1 VRFYIDTRGCAK
13 NTVDSEALDQALRAA
28 GHVPVDRA
36 AAADVMIVNT
46 CGFIDVAKQESI
58 DRLLELG
65 QQKRQGQQLIA
76 AGCLSQRYSEEVAR
90 DLPEVDTIVGIDAW
104 RTLPDMLAGAVEVAE
119 TPVRQQ
125 NPAELG
131 SLLRFPA
138 GLPVLNQWPATPRR
152 VHAPSAYIKISEGCN
167 YGCTFCAIPIMKG
180 LYRSKPMERIV
191 EEARQLAGSGVK
203 ELILVSQDST
213 AYGLD
218 RRDETSLPLLLE
230 TLATQV
236 PEVPWVRVMYI
247 HPDRLTA
254 RMIDRIAQVPTFC
267 PYIDIPMQ
275 HAHPDVLKRMRR
287 GHLIER
293 SEELIARFRERL
305 PGAAVRTTFMVGFP
319 GESSAEFDF
328 LLGWLQKMRFD
339 RAGVFTYSPED
350 GTPGAAMEQQ
360 VPERTSRRRRQR
372 LMEAQAAI
380 SAQLQATLVGQTLDV
395 LIAGTQDAAAGR
407 RRHGAAGLM
416 SVGRSYR
423 DAPEV
428 DGTVLVRGRQRIGS
442 IVKVRISEST
452 THDLVGD
459 AV

>member
-1 VRFYIDTRGCAK
+1 MRFYIDTRGCPK
-13 NTVDSEALDQALRAA
+13 NTVDSEALDQALRGA

-65 QQKRQGQQLIA
+65 QNKRPGQQLIA
-76 AGCLSQRYSEEVAR
+76 AGCLSQRYSDEVAR

-104 RTLPDMLAGAVEVAE
+104 RTLPALLAGVTEK
-119 TPVRQQ
+119 PMGQQ
-125 NPAELG
+125 DAPDVSQLG

-138 GLPVLNQWPATPRR
+138 SLPVLNQWPATSRR
-152 VHAPSAYIKISEGCN
+152 GHSPSAYIKISEGCN

-180 LYRSKPMERIV
+180 LYRSKPLERIV
-191 EEARQLAGSGVK
+191 EEARQLAASGVK
-203 ELILVSQDST
+203 EIILVSQDST

-218 RRDETSLPLLLE
+218 RRDDTSLPLLLE
-230 TLATQV
+230 ALATQA
-236 PEVPWVRVMYI
+236 PEIPWVRVMYI
-247 HPDRLTA
+247 HPDRLTTK
-254 RMIDRIAQVPTFC
+254 MIDRIAQVPTFC

-287 GHLIER
+287 GHLIAR
-293 SEELIARFRERL
+293 TEELIERFRERI

-328 LLGWLQKMRFD
+328 LLDWLQRMRFD
-339 RAGVFTYSPED
+339 RAGVFTYSPEE
-350 GTPGAAMEQQ
+350 GTPGAEMEQQ
-360 VPERTSRRRRQR
+360 VPERTRRRRRQR
-372 LMEAQAAI
+372 LMEAQEVI
-380 SAQLQATLVGQTLDV
+380 SGQLQATLVGKTLDV
-395 LIAGTQDAAAGR
+395 LIEGTQERAPST
-407 RRHGAAGLM
+407 RHHGTVGLV
-416 SVGRSYR
+416 SVGRSHR

-428 DGTVLVRGRQRIGS
+428 DGTVLVRGRHRIGTML
-442 IVKVRISEST
+442 KVRVREST
-452 THDLVGD
+452 THDLVGE

>member
-1 VRFYIDTRGCAK
+1 VRFYIDTRGCPK
-13 NTVDSEALDQALRAA
+13 NTVDSEALDQALRGA

-36 AAADVMIVNT
+36 SAADVMIVNT

-76 AGCLSQRYSEEVAR
+76 AGCLSQRYSDEIAR
-90 DLPEVDTIVGIDAW
+90 DLPEVDTVVGVDAW
-104 RTLPDMLAGAVEVAE
+104 RTLPGLLAEA
-119 TPVRQQ
+119 TDRPVRQQ
-125 NPAELG
+125 DASELG

-138 GLPVLNQWPATPRR
+138 SLPVLNQWPATARR

-180 LYRSKPMERIV
+180 LYRSKPLARIV
-191 EEARQLAGSGVK
+191 DEARQLAASGVK

-218 RRDETSLPLLLE
+218 QRDDTSLPLLLE
-230 TLATQV
+230 TLAADV
-236 PEVPWVRVMYI
+236 PAVPWVRVMYI

-254 RMIDRIAQVPTFC
+254 KMIDRIAQVPTFC

-287 GHLIER
+287 GHLIGR
-293 SEELIARFRERL
+293 TEELIARFRERI

-328 LLGWLQKMRFD
+328 LLAWLQKMRFD

-350 GTPGAAMEQQ
+350 GTPGADMERQ

-372 LMEAQAAI
+372 LMEAQEEI
-380 SAQLQATLVGQTLDV
+380 SAQLQAALVGTTLDV
-395 LIAGTQDAAAGR
+395 LIEGAQDAAPAKR
-407 RRHGAAGLM
+407 RRAAGM
-416 SVGRSYR
+416 VSIGRSYR

-428 DGTVLVRGRQRIGS
+428 DGTVLVRGRHRVGS
-442 IVKVRISEST
+442 MVKVRITEST
-452 THDLVGD
+452 THDLVGE

>member
-1 VRFYIDTRGCAK
+1 MRFYIDTRGCPK
-13 NTVDSEALDQALRAA
+13 NTVDSEALDQALRGA

-36 AAADVMIVNT
+36 SAADVMIVNT

-76 AGCLSQRYSEEVAR
+76 AGCLSQRYSDEIAR
-90 DLPEVDTIVGIDAW
+90 DLPEVDTVVGVDAW
-104 RTLPDMLAGAVEVAE
+104 RTLPGLLAEATD

-125 NPAELG
+125 DASELG

-138 GLPVLNQWPATPRR
+138 SLPVLNQWPTTARR

-180 LYRSKPMERIV
+180 LYRSKPLARIV
-191 EEARQLAGSGVK
+191 DEARQLAASGVK

-218 RRDETSLPLLLE
+218 QRDDTSLPLLLE
-230 TLATQV
+230 TLAAEV
-236 PEVPWVRVMYI
+236 PAIPWVRVMYI

-287 GHLIER
+287 GHLIGR
-293 SEELIARFRERL
+293 TEELIARFRERI

-328 LLGWLQKMRFD
+328 LLAWLQKMRFD

-350 GTPGAAMEQQ
+350 GTPGAGMERQ
-360 VPERTSRRRRQR
+360 VAERTRQRRRQR
-372 LMEAQAAI
+372 LMEAQEEI
-380 SAQLQATLVGQTLDV
+380 SAQLQAALVGTTLDV
-395 LIAGTQDAAAGR
+395 LIEGAQDAAPAKR
-407 RRHGAAGLM
+407 RRAAGM
-416 SVGRSYR
+416 VSIGRSYR

-428 DGTVLVRGRQRIGS
+428 DGTVLVRGRHRVGS
-442 IVKVRISEST
+442 MVKVRITEST
-452 THDLVGD
+452 THDLVGE

>member
-1 VRFYIDTRGCAK
+1 MRFYIDTRGCPK
-13 NTVDSEALDQALRAA
+13 NTVDSEALDQALRGA

-36 AAADVMIVNT
+36 SAADVMIVNT

-76 AGCLSQRYSEEVAR
+76 AGCLSQRYSDEIAR
-90 DLPEVDTIVGIDAW
+90 DLPEVDTVVGVDAW
-104 RTLPDMLAGAVEVAE
+104 RTLPGLLAEATD

-125 NPAELG
+125 DASELG

-138 GLPVLNQWPATPRR
+138 SLPVLNQWPTTARR
-152 VHAPSAYIKISEGCN
+152 VHAPSAYVKISEGCN

-180 LYRSKPMERIV
+180 LYRSKPLARIV
-191 EEARQLAGSGVK
+191 DEARQLAASGVK

-218 RRDETSLPLLLE
+218 QRDDTSLPLLLE
-230 TLATQV
+230 TLAAEV
-236 PEVPWVRVMYI
+236 PAIPWVRVMYI

-287 GHLIER
+287 GHLIGR
-293 SEELIARFRERL
+293 TEELIARFRERI

-328 LLGWLQKMRFD
+328 LLAWLQKMRFD

-350 GTPGAAMEQQ
+350 GTPGAGMERQ
-360 VPERTSRRRRQR
+360 VAERTRQRRRQR
-372 LMEAQAAI
+372 LMEAQEEI
-380 SAQLQATLVGQTLDV
+380 SAQLQAALVGTTLDV
-395 LIAGTQDAAAGR
+395 LIEGAQDAAPAKR
-407 RRHGAAGLM
+407 RRAAGM
-416 SVGRSYR
+416 VSIGRSYR

-428 DGTVLVRGRQRIGS
+428 DGTVLVRGRHRVGS
-442 IVKVRISEST
+442 MVKVRITEST
-452 THDLVGD
+452 THDLVGE

>member
-1 VRFYIDTRGCAK
+1 MRFYIDTRGCPK
-13 NTVDSEALDQALRAA
+13 NTVDSEALDQALRGA

-36 AAADVMIVNT
+36 GAADVMIVNT

-76 AGCLSQRYSEEVAR
+76 AGCLSQRYSEEIAR
-90 DLPEVDTIVGIDAW
+90 DLPEVDTVVGVDAW
-104 RTLPDMLAGAVEVAE
+104 RTLPGLLAQATD

-125 NPAELG
+125 EASELG

-138 GLPVLNQWPATPRR
+138 SLPVLNQWPATARR

-180 LYRSKPMERIV
+180 LYRSKPLARIV
-191 EEARQLAGSGVK
+191 DEARQLAASGVK

-218 RRDETSLPLLLE
+218 QRDDTSLALLLE
-230 TLATQV
+230 TLAADV
-236 PEVPWVRVMYI
+236 PSIPWVRVMYI

-254 RMIDRIAQVPTFC
+254 KMIDRIAQVPTFC

-287 GHLIER
+287 GHLIGR
-293 SEELIARFRERL
+293 TEELIARFRERI

-328 LLGWLQKMRFD
+328 LLAWLQKMRFD

-350 GTPGAAMEQQ
+350 GTPGADMERQ
-360 VPERTSRRRRQR
+360 VPERTRQRRRQR
-372 LMEAQAAI
+372 LMEAQEEI
-380 SAQLQATLVGQTLDV
+380 SAQLQAALVGTTLDV
-395 LIAGTQDAAAGR
+395 LIEGAQDAAPAK
-407 RRHGAAGLM
+407 RHRAAGMM

-428 DGTVLVRGRQRIGS
+428 DGTVLVRGRHRVGS
-442 IVKVRISEST
+442 MVKVRITEST
-452 THDLVGD
+452 THDLVGE

>member
-1 VRFYIDTRGCAK
+1 VRFYIDTRGCPK
-13 NTVDSEALDQALRAA
+13 NTVDSEALDQALRGA

-36 AAADVMIVNT
+36 SAADVMIVNT

-76 AGCLSQRYSEEVAR
+76 AGCLSQRYSDEIAR
-90 DLPEVDTIVGIDAW
+90 DLPEVDTVVGVDAW
-104 RTLPDMLAGAVEVAE
+104 RTLPALLAEA
-119 TPVRQQ
+119 TDRPVRQQ
-125 NPAELG
+125 DASELG

-138 GLPVLNQWPATPRR
+138 SLPVLNQWPATARR

-180 LYRSKPMERIV
+180 LYRSKPLARIV
-191 EEARQLAGSGVK
+191 DEARQLAASGVK

-218 RRDETSLPLLLE
+218 QRDDTSLPLLLE
-230 TLATQV
+230 TLAADV
-236 PEVPWVRVMYI
+236 PAIPWVRVMYI

-254 RMIDRIAQVPTFC
+254 KMIDRIAQVPTFC

-287 GHLIER
+287 GHLIGR
-293 SEELIARFRERL
+293 TEELIARFRERI

-328 LLGWLQKMRFD
+328 LLAWLQKMRFD

-350 GTPGAAMEQQ
+350 GTPGAGMERQ
-360 VPERTSRRRRQR
+360 VAERTRQRRRQR
-372 LMEAQAAI
+372 LMEAQEEI
-380 SAQLQATLVGQTLDV
+380 SAQLQAALVGTTLDV
-395 LIAGTQDAAAGR
+395 LIEGAQDAAPAKR
-407 RRHGAAGLM
+407 RRAAGLV
-416 SVGRSYR
+416 SIGRSYR

-428 DGTVLVRGRQRIGS
+428 DGTVLVRGRHRVGS
-442 IVKVRISEST
+442 MVKVRITEST
-452 THDLVGD
+452 THDLVGE

>member
-1 VRFYIDTRGCAK
+1 VRFYIDTRGCPK
-13 NTVDSEALDQALRAA
+13 NTVDSEALDQALRGA
-28 GHVPVDRA
+28 GHIPVDRA
-36 AAADVMIVNT
+36 SAADVMIVNT

-76 AGCLSQRYSEEVAR
+76 AGCLSQRYSEEIAR
-90 DLPEVDTIVGIDAW
+90 DLPEVDTVVGVDAW
-104 RTLPDMLAGAVEVAE
+104 RTLPGLLAEATD

-125 NPAELG
+125 DASELG

-138 GLPVLNQWPATPRR
+138 SLPVLNQWPTTARR

-180 LYRSKPMERIV
+180 LYRSKPLARIV
-191 EEARQLAGSGVK
+191 DEARQLAASGVK

-218 RRDETSLPLLLE
+218 QRDDTSLPLLLE
-230 TLATQV
+230 TLAADV
-236 PEVPWVRVMYI
+236 PAIPWVRVMYI

-254 RMIDRIAQVPTFC
+254 KMIDRIAQVPTFC

-287 GHLIER
+287 GHLIGR
-293 SEELIARFRERL
+293 TEELIARFRERI

-328 LLGWLQKMRFD
+328 LLAWLQKMRFD

-350 GTPGAAMEQQ
+350 GTPGADMERQ

-372 LMEAQAAI
+372 LMEAQEEI
-380 SAQLQATLVGQTLDV
+380 SAQLQAALVGTTLDV
-395 LIAGTQDAAAGR
+395 LIEGAQDAAPAK
-407 RRHGAAGLM
+407 RHRAAAGMM

-428 DGTVLVRGRQRIGS
+428 DGTVLVHGRHRVGS
-442 IVKVRISEST
+442 MVKVRVTESA
-452 THDLVGD
+452 THDLVGE

>member
-1 VRFYIDTRGCAK
+1 MRFYIDTRGCPK
-13 NTVDSEALDQALRAA
+13 NTVDSEALDQALRDA

-36 AAADVMIVNT
+36 GAADVMIVNT

-65 QQKRQGQQLIA
+65 QQKRPGQQLIA

-104 RTLPDMLAGAVEVAE
+104 RTLPALLAGATEK
-119 TPVRQQ
+119 PVRQQ
-125 NPAELG
+125 DAGELG

-138 GLPVLNQWPATPRR
+138 SLPVLNQWPATVRHVR
-152 VHAPSAYIKISEGCN
+152 APSAYIKISEGCN

-180 LYRSKPMERIV
+180 LYRSKPLERIV
-191 EEARQLAGSGVK
+191 EEARQLAAGGAK

-218 RRDETSLPLLLE
+218 RRDDTSLPLLLE
-230 TLATQV
+230 TLAAEV
-236 PEVPWVRVMYI
+236 PEIPWVRVMYI

-254 RMIDRIAQVPTFC
+254 KMVDRIAEVPTFC

-293 SEELIARFRERL
+293 TEELIARFRERI

-319 GESSAEFDF
+319 GESSAEFDA
-328 LLGWLQKMRFD
+328 LLAWLQKMRFD

-350 GTPGAAMEQQ
+350 GTPGAAMERQ
-360 VPERTSRRRRQR
+360 VPERTSSRRRQR
-372 LMEAQAAI
+372 LMETQAEI
-380 SAQLQATLVGQTLDV
+380 SAQLQAAMVGTTLDV
-395 LIAGTQDAAAGR
+395 LIEGAQKPAQAK
-407 RRHGAAGLM
+407 RHRTVATMM

-428 DGTVLVRGRQRIGS
+428 DGTVLVHGHHRVGS
-442 IVKVRISEST
+442 MVKVRILEST
-452 THDLVGD
+452 THDLVGE

>member
-1 VRFYIDTRGCAK
+1 VRFYIDTRGCPK
-13 NTVDSEALDQALRAA
+13 NTVDSEALDQALRGA
-28 GHVPVDRA
+28 GHLPVQSA
-36 AAADVMIVNT
+36 GAADVLIVNT

-65 QQKRQGQQLIA
+65 QNKRPGQHLIA
-76 AGCLSQRYSEEVAR
+76 AGCLTQRYADEVAR
-90 DLPEVDTIVGIDAW
+90 DLPEVDSIVGIDAW
-104 RTLPDMLAGAVEVAE
+104 RTLPALLADVTQ
-119 TPVRQQ
+119 TPVRRQD
-125 NPAELG
+125 AEELG

-138 GLPVLNQWPATPRR
+138 SLPVLNQWPTTPRR
-152 VHAPSAYIKISEGCN
+152 VLAPSAYIKISEGCN

-180 LYRSKPMERIV
+180 LYRSKPLERIV
-191 EEARQLAGSGVK
+191 EEARQLAQSGVK

-230 TLATQV
+230 TLANQV
-236 PEVPWVRVMYI
+236 PQVPWVRVMYI

-254 RMIDRIAQVPTFC
+254 KMVDRIAQVPTFC

-275 HAHPDVLKRMRR
+275 HAHPAVLKRMRR

-293 SEELIARFRERL
+293 TEELIARFRERI
-305 PGAAVRTTFMVGFP
+305 PNAAVRTTFMVGFP
-319 GESSAEFDF
+319 GESSAEFDY
-328 LLGWLQKMRFD
+328 LLAWLQKMRFD
-339 RAGVFTYSPED
+339 RAGVFTYSPEE
-350 GTPGAAMEQQ
+350 GTPGAEMAEQ

-380 SAQLQATLVGQTLDV
+380 SAQLQAGLVGQTLDV
-395 LIAGTQDAAAGR
+395 LIEGTQDSAPAK
-407 RRHGAAGLM
+407 RRHSDEGHW

-428 DGTVLVRGRQRIGS
+428 DGTVLVRGRHRPGS
-442 IVKVRISEST
+442 LIRVRVGEST
-452 THDLVGD
+452 THDLIGD